1 MRKIFSS
8 KRALCAGLVLG
19 WLFTFSSSYAINN
32 DANNDNQQVAATPT
46 NNTRIVGT
54 WELTNKDSY
63 AIVRNP
69 RTHKEYKVG
78 FIIDSNDYYLST
90 TLNIK

>member
-8 KRALCAGLVLG
+8 KHALCAGLVLG
-19 WLFTFSSSYAINN
+19 GLFTFSSSYATNN
-32 DANNDNQQVAATPT
+32 DANKDNQQVAATPT

-69 RTHKEYKVG
+69 RTHKEYKGSVLKP
-78 FIIDSNDYYLST
+78 SCKPTLLSA
-90 TLNIK
+90 

>member
-19 WLFTFSSSYAINN
+19 GLFTFSSSYATNN
-32 DANNDNQQVAATPT
+32 DTNKDNQQVAATPT

-69 RTHKEYKVG
+69 RTHTEYKVG
-78 FIIDSNDYYLST
+78 FIIDRYDDYLSP

>member
-19 WLFTFSSSYAINN
+19 GLFTFSSSYATNN

-46 NNTRIVGT
+46 NNTRIET
-54 WELTNKDSY
+54 SAKPS
-63 AIVRNP
+63 
-69 RTHKEYKVG
+69 
-78 FIIDSNDYYLST
+78 FIEKFPFSCV
-90 TLNIK
+90 